1 MAASSCQCRVGAR
14 FTGTGT
20 SIYAR
25 RRRGV
30 RPCVA
35 RHAAIDRRARVAAA
49 GPARA
54 RASASG
60 VQPWKVARLCTRKS
74 RTKYSACI
82 ATLKKAQGG
91 QVQEGELNEE
101 LTRVRPSR
109 DPAAAAVD
117 GQLNTLEFQNSFKP
131 GRRLDSCSVDG
142 GDAVAGMTEHGTTT
156 YYTGWRRN
164 NNFIHSTHIEL
175 T

>member
-1 MAASSCQCRVGAR
+1 MTLGRVKKRSSTSTYPTRERGCEVNLKTIISTWCFISLRPAAVDRGLEHCWR
-14 FTGTGT
+14 T
-20 SIYAR
+20 IYNHPSDVSWPHRKLA
-25 RRRGV
+25 
-30 RPCVA
+30 
-35 RHAAIDRRARVAAA
+35 
-49 GPARA
+49 
-54 RASASG
+54 
-60 VQPWKVARLCTRKS
+60 TRYRK
-74 RTKYSACI
+74 
-82 ATLKKAQGG
+82 KKAQGG

-117 GQLNTLEFQNSFKP
+117 GQLNTLEFQNSSKP